1 MLFQVSMM
9 SAYAAPTQSHNM
21 HGFVQFAEQVDK
33 LWSYGERSNVYKTG
47 FAVVGPIDQRTH
59 LGTGIARSPCVSL
72 SSLVPRPF
80 PYIVGD
86 RESLRHVSDCL
97 PVCTQ
102 GHCTHCTMC
111 ILQST
116 ITYTGP

>member
-1 MLFQVSMM
+1 MLFPHKAIICM
-9 SAYAAPTQSHNM
+9 
-21 HGFVQFAEQVDK
+21 GFVQFAEQVDK

-59 LGTGIARSPCVSL
+59 LGTGIAQSPCVSL

-86 RESLRHVSDCL
+86 
-97 PVCTQ
+97 
-102 GHCTHCTMC
+102 GKA
-111 ILQST
+111 
-116 ITYTGP
+116 

>member
-1 MLFQVSMM
+1 
-9 SAYAAPTQSHNM
+9 M

-59 LGTGIARSPCVSL
+59 LGTGIAQSPCVSL

-86 RESLRHVSDCL
+86 GESLRHMSDYL

-102 GHCTHCTMC
+102 GHCTQESNVHTSIYVYRPVGRGC
-111 ILQST
+111 
-116 ITYTGP
+116 